1 MNGRSKQNIILVR
14 NVKKKISKKKAVAIR
29 LIKMRSGE
37 DIVGEVSNE
46 NTEYLKVSTPVVL
59 MLQQNSVDSK
69 VQMGMAPWQPFSRDK
84 EFEIPRDWIV
94 TISNPAEDIANGYR
108 KMYGS
113 GIEIPNTA
121 QLLVG

>member
-1 MNGRSKQNIILVR
+1 M
-14 NVKKKISKKKAVAIR
+14 KKKISKKKVNAVAIK

-37 DIVGEVSNE
+37 DIVGEVSDE
-46 NTEYLKVSTPVVL
+46 NSEYLKIGTPVVL

-84 EFEIPRDWIV
+84 EFEIPRSWIV

-113 GIEIPNTA
+113 GIEVS
-121 QLLVG
+121 QSKLLLG

>member
-1 MNGRSKQNIILVR
+1 MNGRLRQNIILVR
-14 NVKKKISKKKAVAIR
+14 NVKKKISKKKAVAIK

-84 EFEIPRDWIV
+84 EFEIPRSWIV

>member
-1 MNGRSKQNIILVR
+1 M
-14 NVKKKISKKKAVAIR
+14 KKKISKKKVNVAIK

-37 DIVGEVSNE
+37 DIVGEVSDE
-46 NTEYLKVSTPVVL
+46 NTEYLRIGTPVVL

-69 VQMGMAPWQPFSRDK
+69 VQRAMAPWQPFSRDK
-84 EFEIPRDWIV
+84 EFEIPRSWIV